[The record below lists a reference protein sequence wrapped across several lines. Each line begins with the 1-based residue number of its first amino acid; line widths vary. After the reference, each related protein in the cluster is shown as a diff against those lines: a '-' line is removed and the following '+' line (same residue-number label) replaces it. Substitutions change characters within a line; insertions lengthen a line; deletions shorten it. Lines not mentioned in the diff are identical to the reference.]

1 MNGPQSA
8 ITSGRIPTVGMS
20 SKSRKGNRDELAAEA
35 VIAATAGRDTWQT
48 WAGRKSGTEDF
59 EYMDIFRG
67 IKRSINNN
75 IRSNIPKQG
84 TQCPVCFC
92 EPDANESPAS
102 FWHVTW
108 CGHAI
113 CKDCLGQYAS
123 TQVRDR
129 EQKGALKCPVCLKI
143 LRKQDAVVAMMA
155 GKHNASNVDLIKQWD
170 VKMRNQLLQAL
181 PSFRTCPKCGGGG
194 GDNDGHGVVSRNNI
208 GGGFVT
214 PECLGPQHQERRDQ
228 AIQILLIRNYAY
240 AAIVIIYLILV
251 ATIAMTKSPS
261 PQLDLWSMLLPI
273 YVFAKTGMAV
283 NFLLAR
289 RAREALFRSITVECP
304 CCDESFVLPAESKQ
318 LEDEETSRWV
328 ETNTRPCP
336 SCSVPISKAGG
347 CNHVRCSHCGA
358 NFCWACMRL
367 RTACQAY
374 RCQNGAPYRNAS
386 LLDDFREEQPVRG
399 LQALQRDG
407 SVLTYIDYIL
417 NHRVCPELRYIDGF
431 LVLACLI
438 ARHLPI
444 VQNLEREI
452 LSPILT
458 YLYRRTDL
466 IISLFSLI
474 NLVILAM
481 PTAWWNASIGQLFP
495 RLAMQL
501 RGGERRFGIDRR
513 RQEEISQNMIF
524 IFFISL
530 FSLPIGLSMGVGYF
544 MSEVI
549 PMLQEQGQGEAPGR
563 GIEQAP
569 EQAPE
574 RDGPIP
580 ENNGNRQLIDV
591 LNQNMLNE
599 AIRRSIEETW
609 FQTYRIKNKT
619 ALSDFT
625 VTRDHNNIRTKGRIN
640 LSLSSF
646 EFELEVVLPRI
657 NFE

>member
-1 MNGPQSA
+1 
-8 ITSGRIPTVGMS
+8 MS
-20 SKSRKGNRDELAAEA
+20 SNGDRDEHAAEE

-67 IKRSINNN
+67 IKRSVNNSL
-75 IRSNIPKQG
+75 RSNIPTKG
-84 TQCPVCFC
+84 TSCPVCFC
-92 EPDANESPAS
+92 EPDANESPSS

-123 TQVRDR
+123 SQVRDR
-129 EQKGALKCPVCLKI
+129 EQTGPLKCPVCLKI

-170 VKMRNQLLQAL
+170 VKMRNRLLQAL
-181 PSFRTCPKCGGGG
+181 PSFRSCPKCGGGG
-194 GDNDGHGVVSRNNI
+194 NSDENGDVQRNNI

-228 AIQILLIRNYAY
+228 AVDILLTRNYAY
-240 AAIVIIYLILV
+240 AAIAGVYFLV
-251 ATIAMTKSPS
+251 VGTITWTKSS
-261 PQLDLWSMLLPI
+261 SALLDLWSMLLPI

-289 RAREALFRSITVECP
+289 RAREALFRSISVECP
-304 CCDESFVLPAESKQ
+304 CCDESFVLPTESKQ

-328 ETNTRPCP
+328 TTNTRPCP

-374 RCQNGAPYRNAS
+374 RCRNGAPYRDAT
-386 LLDDFREEQPVRG
+386 LLDDFREEQPVRR

-417 NHRVCPELRYIDGF
+417 NHRVCPELRYRDGF
-431 LVLACLI
+431 LVLACLV

-444 VQNLEREI
+444 VQNLERGI
-452 LSPILT
+452 LSPLLR
-458 YLYRRTDL
+458 YLYQRTDL
-466 IISLFSLI
+466 IVSLFSFM
-474 NLVILAM
+474 NLVTLAM
-481 PTAWWNASIGQLFP
+481 PAGWWNASIGRIFP
-495 RLAMQL
+495 RLAM
-501 RGGERRFGIDRR
+501 RPGGRERRFGLDRQ

-544 MSEVI
+544 VNEIV
-549 PMLQEQGQGEAPGR
+549 PLLQHQGQQEAPARQQQGERGR
-563 GIEQAP
+563 QRRQNVAN
-569 EQAPE
+569 
-574 RDGPIP
+574 P
-580 ENNGNRQLIDV
+580 ENPNPQMIEV

-599 AIRRSIEETW
+599 AIRRSIEDT
-609 FQTYRIKNKT
+609 
-619 ALSDFT
+619 
-625 VTRDHNNIRTKGRIN
+625 
-640 LSLSSF
+640 
-646 EFELEVVLPRI
+646 
-657 NFE
+657 